1 MKKISQ
7 KIVRLL
13 EKKRLKI
20 SFAESCTGGLL
31 SSTITQI
38 SGSSKV
44 FTLGLVAYS
53 NQSKINTLKVPKN
66 TIRKYGA
73 VSYETCLSMVKNL
86 NKISKTNISVS
97 VTGIA
102 GPRGGSKKKPV
113 GLVFIGIK
121 KGNKTLVRK
130 YLFKNKKRPI
140 IQRAAVIKALNLI
153 LSFLK

>member
-1 MKKISQ
+1 MKKLSQ

-13 EKKRLKI
+13 GKKRLKI

-31 SSTITQI
+31 SSTITSI

-44 FTLGLVAYS
+44 FTIGLVAYS
-53 NQSKINTLKVPKN
+53 NQSKISALKVPKK
-66 TIRKYGA
+66 TIRKHGA

-97 VTGIA
+97 ITGIA
-102 GPRGGSKKKPV
+102 GPKGGTKKKPV

-121 KGNKTLVRK
+121 KDNKTLVRK
-130 YLFKNKKRPI
+130 YLFKNKKRTS
-140 IQRAAVIKALNLI
+140 IQRAAVNKALNLI
-153 LSFLK
+153 LSFIK